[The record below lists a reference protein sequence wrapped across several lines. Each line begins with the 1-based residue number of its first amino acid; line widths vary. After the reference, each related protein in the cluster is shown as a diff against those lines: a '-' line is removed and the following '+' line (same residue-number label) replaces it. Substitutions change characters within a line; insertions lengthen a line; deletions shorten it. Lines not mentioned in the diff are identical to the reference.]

1 MKCVFVGSMKEDSG
15 YIVEVL
21 QEKEYEIIQAGE
33 YDQIEKTINP
43 VLESQA
49 EIAVYD
55 LLPLNDDPLE
65 IVEVIDS
72 IQQSRD
78 GKKIIFLAAGMG
90 KNTPVI
96 DALRKAGYVNFVLD
110 STYGAKKEKFARCLT
125 NFYESNADRLDRE
138 LSDTELPRELH
149 FTAFAGAQTR
159 IGTTTQ
165 AIQYAG
171 YLADCGK
178 RVCYVEETG
187 DFFPQK
193 LFETYQYA
201 AESGDCI
208 TYAGIPMY
216 TGKTMQEM
224 LKMNYEHFVLDFG
237 SIEREQFAASLFF
250 DERMQR
256 VIVAGT
262 KPQEWTHTK
271 YVLANALCKDAAYIL
286 SFADISDVEA
296 VSGAF
301 FQMPLFAGY
310 IPDMFARDQEDL
322 ALGYRRLFPEEE
334 TKRKKENRKKKSAH
348 KRTRRAL

>member
-1 MKCVFVGSMKEDSG
+1 MKCVFVGSLKEDSG

-90 KNTPVI
+90 KNTPMI

-286 SFADISDVEA
+286 SFADIGSM
-296 VSGAF
+296 SI
-301 FQMPLFAGY
+301 L
-310 IPDMFARDQEDL
+310 
-322 ALGYRRLFPEEE
+322 
-334 TKRKKENRKKKSAH
+334 
-348 KRTRRAL
+348 

>member
-1 MKCVFVGSMKEDSG
+1 MHCAKRDML
-15 YIVEVL
+15 I
-21 QEKEYEIIQAGE
+21 
-33 YDQIEKTINP
+33 
-43 VLESQA
+43 
-49 EIAVYD
+49 
-55 LLPLNDDPLE
+55 
-65 IVEVIDS
+65 S
-72 IQQSRD
+72 I
-78 GKKIIFLAAGMG
+78 
-90 KNTPVI
+90 
-96 DALRKAGYVNFVLD
+96 LD

-310 IPDMFARDQEDL
+310 IPDVFAR
-322 ALGYRRLFPEEE
+322 
-334 TKRKKENRKKKSAH
+334 SS
-348 KRTRRAL
+348 

>member
-1 MKCVFVGSMKEDSG
+1 
-15 YIVEVL
+15 
-21 QEKEYEIIQAGE
+21 
-33 YDQIEKTINP
+33 
-43 VLESQA
+43 
-49 EIAVYD
+49 
-55 LLPLNDDPLE
+55 
-65 IVEVIDS
+65 
-72 IQQSRD
+72 
-78 GKKIIFLAAGMG
+78 
-90 KNTPVI
+90 
-96 DALRKAGYVNFVLD
+96 
-110 STYGAKKEKFARCLT
+110 
-125 NFYESNADRLDRE
+125 
-138 LSDTELPRELH
+138 
-149 FTAFAGAQTR
+149 
-159 IGTTTQ
+159 
-165 AIQYAG
+165 
-171 YLADCGK
+171 
-178 RVCYVEETG
+178 
-187 DFFPQK
+187 
-193 LFETYQYA
+193 
-201 AESGDCI
+201 
-208 TYAGIPMY
+208 MY

>member
-1 MKCVFVGSMKEDSG
+1 MQDILQIVGN
-15 YIVEVL
+15 
-21 QEKEYEIIQAGE
+21 EY
-33 YDQIEKTINP
+33 
-43 VLESQA
+43 V
-49 EIAVYD
+49 
-55 LLPLNDDPLE
+55 
-65 IVEVIDS
+65 
-72 IQQSRD
+72 
-78 GKKIIFLAAGMG
+78 
-90 KNTPVI
+90 
-96 DALRKAGYVNFVLD
+96 
-110 STYGAKKEKFARCLT
+110 
-125 NFYESNADRLDRE
+125 
-138 LSDTELPRELH
+138 
-149 FTAFAGAQTR
+149 
-159 IGTTTQ
+159 
-165 AIQYAG
+165 
-171 YLADCGK
+171 
-178 RVCYVEETG
+178 
-187 DFFPQK
+187 
-193 LFETYQYA
+193 
-201 AESGDCI
+201 SGDCI

>member
-1 MKCVFVGSMKEDSG
+1 MKCVFVGSLKEDSG

-237 SIEREQFAASLFF
+237 SIGS
-250 DERMQR
+250 MS
-256 VIVAGT
+256 
-262 KPQEWTHTK
+262 
-271 YVLANALCKDAAYIL
+271 IL
-286 SFADISDVEA
+286 
-296 VSGAF
+296 
-301 FQMPLFAGY
+301 
-310 IPDMFARDQEDL
+310 
-322 ALGYRRLFPEEE
+322 
-334 TKRKKENRKKKSAH
+334 
-348 KRTRRAL
+348 

>member
-1 MKCVFVGSMKEDSG
+1 MKCVFVGSLKEDSG

-55 LLPLNDDPLE
+55 LPLNDDPLE

-72 IQQSRD
+72 IQQSRG